1 MLRAP
6 ENGELASVLTAA
18 CCCAVV
24 VVLLVHFVSRAT
36 PKSSRSSHAVL
47 AAVVAMA
54 SLQFAGLDFIA
65 TVRSVQSFVSD
76 SSGALFDG
84 GMARDLAAGL
94 ALSDTVISNAANEAA
109 RQLPLVISCCR

>member
-1 MLRAP
+1 MRTP
-6 ENGELASVLTAA
+6 DNGELASVLTAA

-36 PKSSRSSHAVL
+36 PQSSRSSHAVL
-47 AAVVAMA
+47 AAVVAIA

-84 GMARDLAAGL
+84 ATARDLAAGI

-109 RQLPLVISCCR
+109 RQL